1 MELASLLAREPW
13 SDHPASVHPV
23 LAAVARAV
31 NDWVS
36 DEARNGLAALVP
48 QMISTA
54 DAGPDGCARPERCAR
69 LVLLCAGRA
78 LQVSSFMAAEM
89 ESAQLTALSVL
100 ARHTVAPAGGRGHGG
115 PRRDGTAVRRRTAAL
130 LDRAGLL
137 SRLYPPQAAGEAAQA
152 VSVIAGAS
160 PATGGRAAA
169 AQPDTELC
177 DLLRACSA
185 LCQAE
190 VPARHAGW
198 RG

>member
-13 SDHPASVHPV
+13 GDHPASVHPV

-31 NDWVS
+31 SDWVS

-78 LQVSSFMAAEM
+78 LQLSSFMAAEM

-100 ARHTVAPAGGRGHGG
+100 ARHTVAPAGRGHGG

-137 SRLYPPQAAGEAAQA
+137 SRLYPPQAATQAAQA
-152 VSVIAGAS
+152 VSIIAGAS
-160 PATGGRAAA
+160 PATGGRAAT
-169 AQPDTELC
+169 QPDTELC

-185 LCQAE
+185 LCQAD
-190 VPARHAGW
+190 VPACHA
-198 RG
+198 RPAE